1 MDFFQ
6 ELAGHLLGNMTPAY
20 FVASFIFVL
29 CGATITI
36 MLDVHTRNK
45 AGGRTPESFQ
55 WSFFWKDNRLRFIL
69 NILIAVFI
77 IRFFSDIFGIQLY
90 MYSAFGVG
98 MSFDGMIVVYKKLRR
113 MFKNKFNSVL
123 KETT

>member
-29 CGATITI
+29 CGAAITI

-45 AGGRTPESFQ
+45 SSERSPESFR

-69 NILIAVFI
+69 NILIAIFI

-90 MYSAFGVG
+90 MYSAFCVG
-98 MSFDGMIVVYKKLRR
+98 ASFDGMIVVYKKLQRV
-113 MFKNKFNSVL
+113 FKNKLNTVL
-123 KETT
+123 KVEG